1 MEEFRGLF
9 SMKELENLLL
19 VEGVVLDAERLT
31 LAQILLEARDSGLR
45 TNDLHLIATRHDAY
59 IGVLV
64 LEAKDIDIVH
74 TIESG
79 GVECFVERED
89 GFHRR

>member
-1 MEEFRGLF
+1 
-9 SMKELENLLL
+9 MKELENLLL
-19 VEGVVLDAERLT
+19 VEGVVLDAKRLT

-45 TNDLHLIATRHDAY
+45 TDNLHLIATRHDAY

-64 LEAKDIDIVH
+64 LEAKDIDVIH
-74 TIESG
+74 AIESG
-79 GVECFVERED
+79 GVECFVERDD